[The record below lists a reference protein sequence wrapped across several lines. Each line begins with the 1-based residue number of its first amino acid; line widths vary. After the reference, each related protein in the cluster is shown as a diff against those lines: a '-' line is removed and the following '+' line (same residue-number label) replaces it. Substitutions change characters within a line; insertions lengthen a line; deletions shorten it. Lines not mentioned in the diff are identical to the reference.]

1 VLKLL
6 SEILATCLHL
16 SEYYLK
22 GNPMCDSTA
31 YMLMRALKQMPHV
44 IDFEVSD
51 SIAPMLF
58 KQLGD
63 QMTAARKDWVKRN
76 KKKKGGKGKKKKKK
90 K

>member
-1 VLKLL
+1 
-6 SEILATCLHL
+6 
-16 SEYYLK
+16 
-22 GNPMCDSTA
+22 
-31 YMLMRALKQMPHV
+31 MPHV

>member
-1 VLKLL
+1 MRPTLCLPPHAFLPPTPRPL
-6 SEILATCLHL
+6 S
-16 SEYYLK
+16 
-22 GNPMCDSTA
+22 P
-31 YMLMRALKQMPHV
+31 RAVKQMPHV